1 MLHLN
6 LGRYG
11 DICSFLPVLYDEF
24 VETGEKPRL
33 IVSRDYQDILDGV
46 SYVEKVVYDGP
57 FEDIAGALEFSKE
70 LGEEVKTSQV
80 VGPPDVMISQVYG
93 NHYGVKVICDSF
105 QQDAWRLANKLELW
119 PKQPKLVFDKRSKAR
134 EDKLVSG
141 IPKDKPWLVVSTGG
155 NSSPFPYQDLLG
167 EVLKHCLP
175 EFHVV
180 DLAKIKAKKFF
191 DLLGVM
197 DHPNTHAMI
206 LTDSGPLHLAYATEK
221 PVHAIAT
228 DSPSMWHGAAWR
240 PFYASYTRY
249 KNFPRDL
256 TRMLDMIRN
265 PRPKPK
271 FPNIVHVY
279 QRTPWHMGET
289 KRRNDLAAK
298 TWEAIPCVDL
308 GLDDNCFVR
317 SAAEVVPKETN
328 RIPMIKDILRLAC
341 VGRNDEA
348 VLLLTNTDTCVANN
362 LIQRLE
368 GVLPAYSY
376 RRDFKR
382 IDEPLLYDR
391 ISAGAKYAG
400 CDFFAFRV
408 GWWRRNHHLFP
419 DMVLGREGWDKI
431 LRELF
436 NLSKG
441 RELQDCI
448 YHEKHPS
455 FWENSN
461 NLNRDPSNLRNRL
474 LARNWLIERNMP
486 LEELEFTN
494 YEGKFAKPNFNK
506 LKL

>member
-1 MLHLN
+1 
-6 LGRYG
+6 
-11 DICSFLPVLYDEF
+11 

-46 SYVEKVVYDGP
+46 SYVEKVVYDDP
-57 FEDIAGALEFSKE
+57 FEDIAGALEFAKE
-70 LGEEVKTSQV
+70 LGGEVKTSQV

-119 PKQPKLVFDKRSKAR
+119 PKQPKLVFDKRSKTR

-155 NSSPFPYQDLLG
+155 NSSPFQYQDLLG

-289 KRRNDLAAK
+289 KRRNDFAAK
-298 TWEAIPCVDL
+298 TWDGIGCVDL

-328 RIPMIKDILRLAC
+328 RIPMIKDMLRLGC
-341 VGRNDEA
+341 LGRDDSD
-348 VLLLTNTDTCVANN
+348 VLLFTNTDTCIASNV
-362 LIQRLE
+362 LE
-368 GVLPAYSY
+368 RIVGTLPAYAF
-376 RRDFKR
+376 RNDFEKLEVPVAPNE
-382 IDEPLLYDR
+382 IDVGY
-391 ISAGAKYAG
+391 KYQG
-400 CDFFAFRV
+400 CDFFAMRV

-419 DMVLGREGWDKI
+419 DMILGRHSWDRI
-431 LRELF
+431 MREMFKLF
-436 NLSKG
+436 QG
-441 RELQDCI
+441 REIPNLI
-448 YHEKHPS
+448 YHERHPS
-455 FWENSN
+455 AWESPTA
-461 NLNRDPSNLRNRL
+461 LSYDPSNLRNCK
-474 LARNWLIERNMP
+474 LAREWLLERKIPLLEIER
-486 LEELEFTN
+486 LN
-494 YEGKFAKPNFNK
+494 YEGKGTKGRR
-506 LKL
+506 